1 MEQRAEILAQR
12 ANEMIEKQQRLD
24 AAVENYSIRPQVEAD
39 EQRLIQETKARELRK
54 DVVLDKADKVKLFKN
69 HGYTIDNLMKDIR
82 FKISAVL
89 GEAGL
94 QQTTYGRT
102 VLKGINP
109 GHGYTTTALK
119 QNTKGLL

>member
-1 MEQRAEILAQR
+1 MMEQRAELLAQR
-12 ANEMIEKQQRLD
+12 NNELIERQQRLD

-94 QQTTYGRT
+94 
-102 VLKGINP
+102 
-109 GHGYTTTALK
+109 
-119 QNTKGLL
+119 

>member
-1 MEQRAEILAQR
+1 MEARAEILAQR
-12 ANEMIEKQQRLD
+12 ANEMIERQQRLD

-54 DVVLDKADKVKLFKN
+54 DIVLDKADKVKLFKN

-94 QQTTYGRT
+94 QQTTYGKT

-109 GHGYTTTALK
+109 GRGYTTTALR

>member
-1 MEQRAEILAQR
+1 MEARAEILAQR
-12 ANEMIEKQQRLD
+12 NNELIEKQQRLD

-89 GEAGL
+89 GENGL
-94 QQTTYGRT
+94 QQTTYGKT

>member
-1 MEQRAEILAQR
+1 MEARAEILAQR
-12 ANEMIEKQQRLD
+12 NNELIEKQQRLD

-89 GEAGL
+89 GENGL
-94 QQTTYGRT
+94 QQTTYGKT
-102 VLKGINP
+102 VLRGINP

>member
-1 MEQRAEILAQR
+1 MEARAEILAQR
-12 ANEMIEKQQRLD
+12 NNELIEKQQRLD

-89 GEAGL
+89 GENGL
-94 QQTTYGRT
+94 QQTTYGKT
-102 VLKGINP
+102 VLRGINP
-109 GHGYTTTALK
+109 GYGYTTTALK

>member
-1 MEQRAEILAQR
+1 M
-12 ANEMIEKQQRLD
+12 
-24 AAVENYSIRPQVEAD
+24 
-39 EQRLIQETKARELRK
+39 
-54 DVVLDKADKVKLFKN
+54 LDKADKVKLFKN

-94 QQTTYGRT
+94 QQTTYGKT

-109 GHGYTTTALK
+109 GSGYTTTALK